1 LPNFD
6 PAWLVLTIPAA
17 IIASGIWQSRQAE
30 IRRRKDAREAKERI
44 AQQNKPKP
52 QSPDFAA
59 LIYAIATES
68 DANRDEEKREE
79 GGKALREKV
88 TIVLIGLT
96 FAAIVLQVR
105 EMRLVYDPIRQQ
117 A

>member
-79 GGKALREKV
+79 GGTSCIPSFGPLAGVGMKESPAAPGFPKR
-88 TIVLIGLT
+88 IGH
-96 FAAIVLQVR
+96 AAIPQ
-105 EMRLVYDPIRQQ
+105 
-117 A
+117 